1 MKKLITLCAFA
12 LYVSAPSF
20 AAEHILSR
28 SAKAVGKVTYKGTKV
43 TAVDTA
49 KATDAVVKFVF

>member
-12 LYVSAPSF
+12 LCVSAPSF

-28 SAKAVGKVTYKGTKV
+28 SAKAVGRATDKVTKV
-43 TAVDTA
+43 TVADTA
-49 KATDAVVKFVF
+49 KAADATVKFVF